1 MSEGAITAV
10 LGIPI
15 TPVTTKTDRAA
26 EIKRY
31 LLHLVIFFPLNSLVL
46 SVSVLPT
53 DCCISTNRRQYVH
66 VIMKAIPPSKWV
78 CITLWCSH
86 FEKYRSVPYSTWSHP
101 QLPSFAQGNGHNL
114 CFKASIKCAADKTP
128 FWQGTAAQY
137 TGCLTPWSGAEKTL

>member
-46 SVSVLPT
+46 CFCASDRLLHFYKQTAICARDYESNSSEQVGVHYSLVLT
-53 DCCISTNRRQYVH
+53 
-66 VIMKAIPPSKWV
+66 
-78 CITLWCSH
+78 
-86 FEKYRSVPYSTWSHP
+86 F
-101 QLPSFAQGNGHNL
+101 
-114 CFKASIKCAADKTP
+114 
-128 FWQGTAAQY
+128 
-137 TGCLTPWSGAEKTL
+137 